1 MWRRKPLATSAKG
14 RPTSSLPPFIDEKAS
29 ALVAEAEG
37 LPAGA
42 ISSEDEANILVVI
55 KLYIIVLPLTTS
67 PAANIVVNMA
77 KPRRKIWGMHSNI
90 FFLGLVSFLTDV
102 SSEMIFGPLFPLFL
116 ANVLGVRTT
125 IIGLITGVTEGT
137 ESILKIFSGWLSD
150 RMGKRKI
157 FALLGYG
164 LSTLAK
170 PFMYL
175 TSAWGQVLG
184 VRFADRLGKGLR
196 TSPRDALVAASSL
209 PEERGR
215 SFGFHRAMDTGGAVV
230 GLGIAAAIVFLLQEE
245 ILELVQST
253 YQRIVLIGVVP
264 AVLAVLLLFFF
275 VQERHEII
283 VQENALIQQP
293 QRAEGGFSTQF
304 KVFLAIMFI
313 FTLGNSSDAF
323 LSLRAQN
330 LGYSLFHII
339 LMFVVFNITYAATSL
354 PAGILSDKLGR
365 KRVIAL
371 GWLIYAL
378 VYFGFAHTVAP
389 WQVWLLFAFYGL
401 YYGLT
406 DGVARAFIADMV
418 AEERRGTAYG
428 LYHGIVG
435 IALLGASL
443 IAGWL
448 WVAISP
454 AAPFFFGAGLA
465 AVAMVAIITLIR

>member
-1 MWRRKPLATSAKG
+1 MKMESPVYPLK
-14 RPTSSLPPFIDEKAS
+14 
-29 ALVAEAEG
+29 
-37 LPAGA
+37 
-42 ISSEDEANILVVI
+42 
-55 KLYIIVLPLTTS
+55 
-67 PAANIVVNMA
+67 
-77 KPRRKIWGMHSNI
+77 RKIWGMHPNI

-116 ANVLGVRTT
+116 ANVLGVKAT

-137 ESILKIFSGWLSD
+137 ESILKIFSGWISD
-150 RMGKRKI
+150 QVGKRKV

-164 LSTLAK
+164 LSTIAK

-175 TSAWGQVLG
+175 TAAWGQVLG
-184 VRFADRLGKGLR
+184 VRFVDRLGKGLR

-230 GLGIAAAIVFLLQEE
+230 GLGAAAVVVFLLQREM
-245 ILELVQST
+245 LQLTQST

-275 VQERHEII
+275 VQERQQRIP
-283 VQENALIQQP
+283 QEDALNQQLP
-293 QRAEGGFSTQF
+293 KAEGGFSTQF
-304 KVFLAIMFI
+304 KIFLAIMFI

-323 LSLRAQN
+323 LSLRVQN

-339 LMFVVFNITYAATSL
+339 LMFILFNIIYASTSL
-354 PAGILSDKLGR
+354 PAGMLSDKLGR
-365 KRVIAL
+365 KRVIAM

-378 VYFGFAHTVAP
+378 VYFGLAHTFAP
-389 WQVWLLFAFYGL
+389 WQAWLLFATYGL
-401 YYGLT
+401 YYGLS

-428 LYHGIVG
+428 LYHGTIG
-435 IALLGASL
+435 FGLLAANL

-448 WVAISP
+448 WQTINP
-454 AAPFFFGAGLA
+454 AAPFFFGAGMA
-465 AVAMVAIITLIR
+465 AAAMVALITLIR

>member
-1 MWRRKPLATSAKG
+1 MWRRKLLATSAKG
-14 RPTSSLPPFIDEKAS
+14 RPTSSLPPFIDGKAS

-42 ISSEDEANILVVI
+42 ISPEDEANILVVI

-164 LSTLAK
+164 FSTLAK

-253 YQRIVLIGVVP
+253 YQRIVLIGVV
-264 AVLAVLLLFFF
+264 L
-275 VQERHEII
+275 Q
-283 VQENALIQQP
+283 
-293 QRAEGGFSTQF
+293 
-304 KVFLAIMFI
+304 
-313 FTLGNSSDAF
+313 
-323 LSLRAQN
+323 
-330 LGYSLFHII
+330 Y
-339 LMFVVFNITYAATSL
+339 
-354 PAGILSDKLGR
+354 
-365 KRVIAL
+365 
-371 GWLIYAL
+371 
-378 VYFGFAHTVAP
+378 
-389 WQVWLLFAFYGL
+389 
-401 YYGLT
+401 
-406 DGVARAFIADMV
+406 
-418 AEERRGTAYG
+418 
-428 LYHGIVG
+428 
-435 IALLGASL
+435 
-443 IAGWL
+443 
-448 WVAISP
+448 
-454 AAPFFFGAGLA
+454 
-465 AVAMVAIITLIR
+465 